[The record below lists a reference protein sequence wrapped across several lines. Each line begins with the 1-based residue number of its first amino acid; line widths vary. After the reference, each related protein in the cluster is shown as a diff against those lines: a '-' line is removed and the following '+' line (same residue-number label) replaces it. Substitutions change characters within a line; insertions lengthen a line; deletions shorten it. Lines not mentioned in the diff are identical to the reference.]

1 MEWIPLR
8 WLGLGLALRCRR
20 TRESIISSWVN
31 LAMSS
36 SLRCWYLSRF
46 TATCV
51 PSAPSSGVRVAVHES
66 EMLCFVREPVSAH
79 ALANEGE
86 NGGAMARWPNGLG
99 VRLCSS

>member
-46 TATCV
+46 TATWLGV
-51 PSAPSSGVRVAVHES
+51 GFGLGSGLGLGLRLRLGLGLGLGLLQRHLQRGAVHS
-66 EMLCFVREPVSAH
+66 K
-79 ALANEGE
+79 
-86 NGGAMARWPNGLG
+86 
-99 VRLCSS
+99 